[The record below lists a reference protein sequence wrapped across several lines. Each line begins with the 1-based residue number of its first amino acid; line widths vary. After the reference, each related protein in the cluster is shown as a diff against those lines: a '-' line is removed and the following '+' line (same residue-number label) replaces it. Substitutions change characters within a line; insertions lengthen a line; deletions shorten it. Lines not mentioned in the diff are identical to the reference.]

1 MLTCIVGRKILLNKG
16 SARPGSRVYFPK
28 IYSKKFVQ
36 QDIMCL
42 RQKHRT
48 LEIKPAAN
56 TCLRATCALQSDIA
70 AQLMHSQCSTCT
82 TWKTRQSLHAV
93 VSLRQ
98 SVHQQ
103 HNRHNHH
110 QPRASRPTDSS
121 TTSTIMQHHCTIM
134 HESSILQQHDAAP
147 HPHRQQIVFFVVR
160 SLCSALLMY
169 FPLSLALSVT
179 LSVSCV
185 SLSQLNCRS
194 LVNFFGPAVPVP
206 SQCQCW
212 LHPAEMHHLNPW
224 DLRFI

>member
-1 MLTCIVGRKILLNKG
+1 MRSSLSHQAAGVLQELPDAFHVCKKSIDHDRQ
-16 SARPGSRVYFPK
+16 ARRH
-28 IYSKKFVQ
+28 
-36 QDIMCL
+36 
-42 RQKHRT
+42 KHTT

-82 TWKTRQSLHAV
+82 TWKTRQSLSAV

-103 HNRHNHH
+103 HNHHNHH

-147 HPHRQQIVFFVVR
+147 HPHRQQIFFLLFV
-160 SLCSALLMY
+160 LFALLSWCI
-169 FPLSLALSVT
+169 FLCLSL
-179 LSVSCV
+179 
-185 SLSQLNCRS
+185 SLSLS
-194 LVNFFGPAVPVP
+194 LSHACPCPN
-206 SQCQCW
+206 
-212 LHPAEMHHLNPW
+212 
-224 DLRFI
+224 